1 MRLYCPRLFPRVL
14 ARAVHTKPKR
24 SLPRKSAGPKILALP
39 KFATVSNL
47 ATLLQV
53 RFVDLQQRMQAMG
66 YSDTDPDHIVD
77 DENAQL
83 IADEFGIEG
92 QVSQN
97 HGDDIYAQPPPEN
110 LGACP
115 DRPPVVALMGH
126 VDHGKTTLLDYFRS
140 SQIVKG
146 EKGGI
151 TQHIGAFM
159 TKLRQTNRSVCFLDT
174 PGHEAF
180 LKLRQRGANLT
191 DIVLLVVAADDSVMP
206 QTKEAIK
213 HAKAAGV
220 PMVVAI
226 TKVDRPEANVE
237 KVVADLA
244 AADVDVE
251 DYGGETQTI
260 PVSAVTKQ
268 GVDDLETALTAL
280 IEVLDVKAPTDGNVE
295 GVIVESQKLKGLGLT
310 TSMIVRRGTLKPRIP
325 LVAGTAHCHV
335 RQIFN
340 ENNKALK
347 EAGPGTPVRITG
359 WHDLPEPG
367 DTVLQAPSE
376 DMAKRVVANR
386 KRLIQEALEAKQ
398 VEIMNEN
405 RRIEHQMAKEAK
417 EKAERASLGL
427 SIDDEPTSDEFS
439 HKSASYVVKADVS
452 GSAEAIADCIKD
464 LKNDQVSAEVLF
476 TGVGAVTENDVFRA
490 QAAGATIIAFTT
502 QVPRPIQ
509 RLAEQQ
515 KVSIRSYDVIYKLL
529 GDISENLS
537 NLLPPVVTRKVIG
550 SAEIRQVF
558 KITVKK
564 SHIYVA
570 GIKVIKGSFNLRTLV
585 QVTRD
590 GEVVHSGVLGSI
602 RHGKDQVTE
611 AHKGSEYGVSFD
623 HWDKFEEGDV
633 IEAYEEIRTKQY
645 L

>member
-1 MRLYCPRLFPRVL
+1 MLYKRLFPRII
-14 ARAVHTKPKR
+14 ARAAHAKPQRMPARASKP
-24 SLPRKSAGPKILALP
+24 LKSIVLP

-53 RFVDLQQRMQAMG
+53 RFVDLQQRMQDMG

-92 QVSQN
+92 QVSQS
-97 HGDDIYAQPPPEN
+97 HGDDVYAQPPPEN
-110 LGACP
+110 LAACP
-115 DRPPVVALMGH
+115 ERPPVIALMGH

-159 TKLRQTNRSVCFLDT
+159 TNLRQTNRQVCFLDT

-220 PMVVAI
+220 PMLVAI
-226 TKVDRPEANVE
+226 TKIDRPEANIE
-237 KVVADLA
+237 KVTADLA

-280 IEVLDVKAPTDGNVE
+280 IEVIDARAPKDGNVE

-310 TSMIVRRGTLKPRIP
+310 TSMIVRRGTLKPKMP

-347 EAGPGTPVRITG
+347 EAPPGTPVRITG
-359 WHDLPEPG
+359 WQDLPEPG
-367 DTVLQAPSE
+367 DTVLQASSE

-398 VEIMNEN
+398 VEIINEN
-405 RRIEHQMAKEAK
+405 RRIEHMMAKEAK
-417 EKAERASLGL
+417 EKAERLSLGL
-427 SIDDEPTSDEFS
+427 SVDEKETVSQQ
-439 HKSASYVVKADVS
+439 KTCSYIVKADVS
-452 GSAEAIADCIKD
+452 GSAEAIADCVKD
-464 LKNDQVSAEVLF
+464 LRNDQVAADVLF

-490 QAAGATIIAFTT
+490 QAAGATILAFTT

-509 RLAEQQ
+509 RIAEQQ
-515 KVSIRSYDVIYKLL
+515 KVPIRNYDVIYKLL
-529 GDISENLS
+529 GDISEDLS
-537 NLLPPVVTRKVIG
+537 NLLPPVITRKVIG

-564 SHIYVA
+564 SHILVA

-585 QVTRD
+585 QVVRD
-590 GEVVHSGVLGSI
+590 GEVIHSGVLSSI
-602 RHGKDQVTE
+602 RHGKDQVAE
-611 AHKGSEYGVSFD
+611 AHKGSEYGVGFD
-623 HWDKFEEGDV
+623 NWDKFEEGDV
-633 IEAYEEIRTKQY
+633 IEAYEEIKTKQY